1 MGFRKYLLT
10 LFCIGFSFSI
20 SVAQKKF
27 NSYLMPTVSVDYS
40 LTERFSQE
48 FEVESRNF
56 IYKDEVADFVA
67 KHLELSHVSSYQHK
81 NRKFSFGVKY
91 RFEADRNKEN
101 ELRLL
106 QQYEWK
112 RHAEALFSHRLR
124 AEERIYRSV
133 TKFRLRYKTE
143 LNFKPKNFVDDIY
156 LSNEFVVETNKIE
169 YENRLSFET
178 GWNFADKSS
187 FLLGVQYRLSDFTHA
202 TSHNVFL
209 TAGLE
214 FKL

>member
-1 MGFRKYLLT
+1 MGSRKYFLT
-10 LFCIGFSFSI
+10 LFCIGFSFGLSY
-20 SVAQKKF
+20 AQKNF
-27 NSYLMPTVSVDYS
+27 NTYLMPTVSLDYS
-40 LTERFSQE
+40 LTERFSQK

-56 IYKDEVADFVA
+56 IYKDEVADFVP

-81 NRKFSFGVKY
+81 NGKFAFGVKY
-91 RFEADRNKEN
+91 RFAADGNDEN

-112 RHAEALFSHRLR
+112 RHDDGLFSQRLR
-124 AEERIYRSV
+124 VEERIYRSV
-133 TKFRLRYKTE
+133 TKLRFRYKTE
-143 LNFKPKNFVDDIY
+143 LNLKPKNFADDIY
-156 LSNEFVVETNKIE
+156 ISNEFAVETNKIE
-169 YENRLSFET
+169 YENRLNLET

-202 TSHNVFL
+202 ASHNVFL
-209 TAGLE
+209 TAGLI